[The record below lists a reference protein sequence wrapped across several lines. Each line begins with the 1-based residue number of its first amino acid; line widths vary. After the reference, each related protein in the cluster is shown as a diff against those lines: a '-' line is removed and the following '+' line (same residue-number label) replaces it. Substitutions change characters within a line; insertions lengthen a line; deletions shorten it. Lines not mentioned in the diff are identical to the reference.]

1 MPGRRS
7 EQWDARAY
15 IPVLALPYWHLLG
28 PFVLDVVARCEGRI
42 DRTPEAM
49 YAAVTPMAMWAYQV
63 RGDELTVERVFRGA
77 TIEEFIARGMQQY
90 LPRSRATTR
99 STLWRMLEVLA
110 PAEASRARR
119 PIHRAM
125 PTPPYSSVEVAALH
139 SWAIA
144 QATEHRRLDALALLT
159 LGLGAGLSTKEL
171 LSVDARDIAW
181 TIDGRLVV
189 EVGGNRAREVPVLD
203 SWRGPLSRVLT
214 QRSNGYLFRPL
225 RHAAAHG
232 QVTDFLLRGR
242 TDLDIRPARMRTT
255 FLVHHLAAG
264 TNPARLLRISG
275 LSTLASLDRLRP
287 FCPHFGGHA
296 KEAHSRHVGS
306 DLGFLSPGGEW

>member
-42 DRTPEAM
+42 DRTPEAL
-49 YAAVTPMAMWAYQV
+49 YAAVTPMAMWVHQV
-63 RGDELTVERVFRGA
+63 RGDVLTVERVFRGA
-77 TIEEFIARGMQQY
+77 TIEEFVGRGMGQY
-90 LPRSRATTR
+90 LPRSRATMR

-110 PAEASRARR
+110 PAEATRARR
-119 PIHRAM
+119 PIRRAM
-125 PTPPYSSVEVAALH
+125 PTPPYSSAEVTGLH
-139 SWAIA
+139 SWALG
-144 QATEHRRLDALALLT
+144 QATEHRRLDALALLA

-171 LSVDARDIAW
+171 LSTVARDVAS
-181 TIDGRLVV
+181 TAGGQLVLEVDGR
-189 EVGGNRAREVPVLD
+189 RARQVPVLD
-203 SWRGPLSRVLT
+203 DWRGPLSRVLT
-214 QRSNGYLFRPL
+214 QRSNGYVFRPL
-225 RHAAAHG
+225 RRDAAEG

-255 FLVHHLAAG
+255 FLVHHLVAG
-264 TNPARLLRISG
+264 TDPGRLLRISG

-287 FCPHFGGHA
+287 FCPHFGGQSGSDFR
-296 KEAHSRHVGS
+296 EHSTS
-306 DLGFLSPGGEW
+306 DLGFLSPGDER